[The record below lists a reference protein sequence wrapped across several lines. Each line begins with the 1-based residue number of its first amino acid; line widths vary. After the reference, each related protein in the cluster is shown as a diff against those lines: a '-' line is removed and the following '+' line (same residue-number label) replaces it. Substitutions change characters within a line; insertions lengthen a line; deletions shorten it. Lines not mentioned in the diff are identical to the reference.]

1 MRTLLFSTCSLIAS
15 LLYIPETSYSQDIN
29 IPPAR
34 CNESVFK
41 PCTCPSVV
49 PKQIKFRPK
58 LAACG
63 NKAAVIL
70 EKEWAN
76 SYSVVLRDRL
86 NRDRYPS
93 SGYNGCSAAEAGGVA
108 PPNKCSAFKV
118 QKKIRSKGKVTHCF
132 GNRGTDKILAK
143 ATRLTI
149 KIKDVPGSSLDPL
162 ARICLKDFSTK
173 VKLN

>member
-1 MRTLLFSTCSLIAS
+1 MFRLIQIAAILTIS
-15 LLYIPETSYSQDIN
+15 IVIRPLSQAHAVEIPA
-29 IPPAR
+29 AR

-41 PCTCPSVV
+41 PCICPAAV
-49 PKQIKFRPK
+49 PVDIKFRPR

-63 NKAAVIL
+63 GKAAVIL
-70 EKEWAN
+70 ENDWAS

-93 SGYNGCSAAEAGGVA
+93 SGYNGCSVSEAGGEA

-118 QKKIRSKGKVTHCF
+118 QKKIRSDGKVIHCF
-132 GNRGTDKILAK
+132 GNKGSDKILAK

-149 KIKDVPGSSLDPL
+149 KLEDVPGSSLDPL
-162 ARICLKDFSTK
+162 ARICLRNFSAK
-173 VKLN
+173 VDLN